1 MNLAK
6 KTTLQSRER
15 HSNICLFIKKV
26 MRIDR
31 IAARNENNSS
41 LVLKQ
46 LTFKFGSDLVN
57 SYTWQDNTVGLSV
70 AWSTDPSNIPA
81 LTHCKQLVMF
91 CAILRALF
99 RKMCLFHLPQFC
111 EHDQLCYATN
121 ENRTPMCCHSTLLFL
136 YSNH

>member
-6 KTTLQSRER
+6 KTTLYSRER
-15 HSNICLFIKKV
+15 HSDIFLFIKKV
-26 MRIDR
+26 MRTDW
-31 IAARNENNSS
+31 IAARNENKSS

-46 LTFKFGSDLVN
+46 LTFKFGPDLVN

-99 RKMCLFHLPQFC
+99 RKMCLFHLPQFR

-121 ENRTPMCCHSTLLFL
+121 
-136 YSNH
+136 